1 MRQSLKGYLYN
12 DSTFEMF
19 GVEHIGGLV
28 ISILLIILIPWISL
42 KFFDKNYQAKLGAII
57 GYIVMLNYPVWVG
70 LEMIAG
76 TFDFSL
82 HLPVHLCRISNLL
95 IPLVMLKR
103 HFLTFE
109 ILFFWGLSGTLQGAI
124 TPDISAGFPHFHYF
138 RFWIAHN
145 GLVLALVYA
154 VVVFKM
160 RPTIQ
165 SLWKSF
171 MALNLFLILAVIT
184 NVILDANYFWICGKP
199 VTPTGEHVPSILDF
213 MGPWPWYIL
222 TAEFVALIH
231 FLLAY
236 SPFYFIN
243 KKWKDK
249 Y

>member
-1 MRQSLKGYLYN
+1 MRPFLKRYLYEN
-12 DSTFEMF
+12 STFEVF
-19 GVEHIGGLV
+19 GVEHVVG
-28 ISILLIILIPWISL
+28 LLISVLMIVLIPWVSL
-42 KFFDKNYQAKLGAII
+42 KYLGKNSQARLGMVI
-57 GYIVMLNYPVWVG
+57 GYIVMLNYPIWVV

-76 TFDFSL
+76 TFNFSL

-95 IPLVMLKR
+95 IPLVMVKR
-103 HFLTFE
+103 HYLTFE

-160 RPTIQ
+160 WPTKKSIQ
-165 SLWKSF
+165 KSF
-171 MALNLFLILAVIT
+171 IALNLFLILAVIV
-184 NVILDANYFWICGKP
+184 NLILDANYFWICGKP
-199 VTPTGEHVPSILDF
+199 VTPSGDHVPTILDF

-236 SPFYFIN
+236 TPFYFIN
-243 KKWKDK
+243 KKRECN
-249 Y
+249 